1 MNKTILLIGSFD
13 TKGEEFSYV
22 RDLITANGLQTLLM
36 DTGVLGEPSGIIPD
50 ISADQVAHAGGSSLE
65 ELRRT
70 GDRGTAVDVMIEGVN
85 KLVHKQYE
93 AGNFDA
99 VLSLGGGAG
108 TNVATAAMRELP
120 VGVPKVMVSTL
131 ASSDVSTYVGVKDI
145 TMMFSVTD
153 IAGLNPISRRVLANA
168 AGAVCGMAGQQVPA
182 GREKPLIAASMFGV
196 TTRCVTQVRK
206 ILEKAGYELL
216 VFHATGNGGRAMEAL
231 IDEGYFAGVADLT
244 TTEWADQVVGGVLG
258 AGEDRLGA
266 AGRRKIPQVVSCGA
280 LDMVNF
286 HAMENVPERFRER
299 NLYKH
304 NPTVTL
310 MRTTGEECREI
321 GRRIAEKLNQ
331 SAGPVSLFLPLKG
344 VSSLD
349 APGRPFYDPKA
360 NQILFSS
367 LREHLEEHVQVF
379 ELDRHINDSEFAE
392 AAAGELLSMV
402 EARTVSDPG

>member
-22 RDLITANGLQTLLM
+22 RDLITANGLQTLLL
-36 DTGVLGEPSGIIPD
+36 DTSVLGEPSGVIPD
-50 ISADQVAHAGGSSLE
+50 ISADQVALAGGSSLE
-65 ELRRT
+65 ELRRA
-70 GDRGTAVDVMIEGVN
+70 GDRGTAVDVMIEGVK
-85 KLVHKQYE
+85 KLVQQQYE

-108 TNVATAAMRELP
+108 TNVATAGMRELP

-131 ASSDVSTYVGVKDI
+131 ASSDVSAYVGVKDI

-153 IAGLNPISRRVLANA
+153 IAGLNPISRRVLANT
-168 AGAVCGMAGQQVPA
+168 AGAVCGMAGQQVPSA
-182 GREKPLIAASMFGV
+182 REKPLIAASMFGV
-196 TTRCVTQVRK
+196 TTPCVTQVRK

-216 VFHATGNGGRAMEAL
+216 VFHATGNGGRAMESL
-231 IDEGYFAGVADLT
+231 IDEGYFSGVADLT

-286 HAMENVPERFRER
+286 HAMETVPERFRGR

-331 SAGPVSLFLPLKG
+331 SEGPVSLFLPLKG

-349 APGRPFYDPKA
+349 TPGRPFYDPEA

-379 ELDRHINDSEFAE
+379 ELDQHINDTEFAK
-392 AAAGELLSMV
+392 AAADELLSML
-402 EARTVSDPG
+402 ETRTDSG